1 MSRKVFA
8 ITLLLA
14 LFSGL
19 AAYEVG
25 DTLSLRLINFRLML
39 ERDATPRS
47 AIIRAKGQDSYI
59 VTIMSDRAF
68 VSSFLNV
75 NDTLF
80 ASTITPEGY
89 TPLYLYSRVPGGR
102 WMKNT
107 GPSGSDPDNTMSIYA
122 MALSTDLFFN
132 KKLMYIATSKGVLR
146 TGTSWNSFYQ
156 IFGDTVNPWPCYDIW
171 GNEFTNDSLLG
182 GKVLYVGTQ
191 WGVYRLTS
199 RGPGYNTPADTVRIG
214 DLSGPVYAI
223 ATPPGDTSVILA
235 GTDRGLFEWDGTSW
249 SHVEEISGTVTRIKF
264 IGTTAF
270 ICTDNGLYHGED
282 ASSITK
288 TLDGNQ
294 VTDVIYVNDNYY
306 ATVLG
311 GGVQVSPDLE
321 EWTPLNNGI
330 TVFSSFGSLNGRAI
344 VTLSDGTLYYG
355 CDIGTF
361 KLSPGDTLWMYSPD
375 GMGTLVGDEQV
386 TALFNSYENP
396 DPEDSLTIL
405 GKILA
410 TYDIP
415 RDSLYDCDGD
425 PRILIVI
432 SPLIVST
439 NITDLG
445 ATPVYGYFDPVDEDT
460 VGGGNKHE
468 MFVINPKEF
477 ADFTSDLIKSYMAYL
492 TARYVAWSLDTK
504 EDQTIL
510 TGLAMILAYKAGFDV
525 QNGFTSGNQ
534 YATQPQCQFLN
545 IPLYSYTV
553 AWAYSP
559 IAREHD
565 RERMFLWFEYLR
577 ERFGDD
583 FIKDVLFSRWN
594 GIARIEKDI
603 EDAGSTFLDVWQDWA
618 IANILDDPDL
628 AEGQYGYTDI
638 DFTIDPSI
646 FVPVPQEA
654 GTDKTIDAY
663 SYLVYKYEPLSDT
676 TNNNFFVFN
685 GLDSHI
691 IVDGADTLSGFALY
705 MIDIDTVDGNTT
717 ITSLTPDNLNRVKA
731 EKNEPSTVLILNKKN
746 TYSIYVTSK
755 DVEPPMLTGFYTL
768 QNPLLNTCAD
778 VYITAGEKIF
788 YDVNIDYPYLE
799 VIPSDNVYSAEEV
812 AFEFFTQGSE
822 FYMYHANTVI
832 DMKGDVYLR
841 VKGQDKSGND
851 LVLTEDT
858 ITVEYLLP
866 DGGEI
871 VALNGRIKLDVP
883 RNSVYQPTK
892 LIFDVARSAAVAE
905 DNLTP
910 IFVIGHENISL
921 TKPVLLTITDESI
934 RTLPE
939 NVTLYRY
946 DGSNWVPLPCN
957 INRDEGTIKASVAT
971 LGLFTVMSGTH
982 AELPRTFAFQGLS
995 VNPIGSFGKVFFQ
1008 VPRMARVKI
1017 DLYDASGRLIRNIF
1031 DDEVA
1036 PGYNSIDFNAQNLRN
1051 GVYFLRMTADEFEA
1065 HHKIVVL
1072 H

>member
-75 NDTLF
+75 NDTLY

-89 TPLYLYSRVPGGR
+89 TPLYLYSLVPGGR

-107 GPSGSDPDNTMSIYA
+107 GPSGSDPDNTMSIHA
-122 MALSTDLFFN
+122 MALSYDLFFN

-146 TGTSWNSFYQ
+146 TGTSWSSFYQ
-156 IFGDTVNPWPCYDIW
+156 IFGDTVNPWPCYDIC

-182 GKVLYVGTQ
+182 GKVLYVATQ
-191 WGVYRLTS
+191 WGAYRLTS

-214 DLSGPVYAI
+214 DLSGPIYAI

-235 GTDRGLFEWDGTSW
+235 GTDRGLFEWDGSSW
-249 SHVEEISGTVTRIKF
+249 SNVEGISGTVTRIKF
-264 IGTTAF
+264 IDSTAF
-270 ICTDNGLYHGED
+270 ICTDNGLYYAEE
-282 ASSITK
+282 ASSISK

-294 VTDVIYVNDNYY
+294 VTDVVYTGGKYY
-306 ATVLG
+306 ATILG
-311 GGVQVSPDLE
+311 GGVQVSSDLE

-330 TVFSSFGSLNGRAI
+330 TVFSNFGSLNGRAI

-361 KLSPGDTLWMYSPD
+361 KLTPGDSLWIYSPD

-386 TALFNSYENP
+386 SALFNSYEHP

-405 GKILA
+405 GKILD

-415 RDSLYDCDGD
+415 RESLYDCDDD

-445 ATPVYGYFDPVDEDT
+445 ATPVYGYFDPVDVDT
-460 VGGGNKHE
+460 VGGGNMHE

-477 ADFTSDLIKSYMAYL
+477 ADFSSDLIKAYMAYL
-492 TARYVAWSLDTK
+492 TGRYVAWSLDTK

-525 QNGFTSGNQ
+525 QNGFTAGNQ

-545 IPLYSYTV
+545 VPIYSYTV

-583 FIKDVLFSRWN
+583 FIEDVLFSRWN
-594 GIARIEKDI
+594 GIKRIEKNI
-603 EDAGSTFLDVWQDWA
+603 EDAGLTFLDVFQDWA

-638 DFTIDPSI
+638 DFNIDPSI

-654 GTDKTIDAY
+654 GTDKTVDAY
-663 SYLVYKYEPLSDT
+663 SYVVYKYQPLSDT
-676 TNNNFFVFN
+676 TDSNFFVFN
-685 GLDSHI
+685 GLDSHK
-691 IVDGADTLSGFALY
+691 IVDGADTTSGFALY
-705 MIDIDTVDGNTT
+705 MIDIDTIEGNTT
-717 ITSLTPDNLNRVKA
+717 ITPLTPDDLNRVKT
-731 EKNEPSTVLILNKKN
+731 EKNVPSTVLILNRKN
-746 TYSIYVTSK
+746 TFSVYVTSK
-755 DVEPPMLTGFYTL
+755 DIEPPMVTGFYTL
-768 QNPLLNTCAD
+768 QNPILNTCAD
-778 VYITAGEKIF
+778 VYITAEEKIF
-788 YDVNIDYPYLE
+788 YDVNIDYPYLTI
-799 VIPSDNVYSAEEV
+799 IPADPAYTSEEV
-812 AFEFFTQGSE
+812 AFEFFVQGSDY
-822 FYMYHANTVI
+822 YMYHANTVI
-832 DMKGDVYLR
+832 NMKGDIYLMIN
-841 VKGQDKSGND
+841 GQDKSGND
-851 LVLTEDT
+851 LVLAEDT
-858 ITVEYLLP
+858 ITVDYLLP

-871 VALNGRIKLDVP
+871 IALNGRIKLDVP
-883 RNSVYQPTK
+883 QNSVYQPTRV
-892 LIFDVARSAAVAE
+892 LFDVAKSVAVVVG
-905 DNLTP
+905 NLTP
-910 IFVIGHENISL
+910 IFTIGHENVSL
-921 TKPVLLTITDESI
+921 NKPILLTIVDESI
-934 RTLPE
+934 RNLPE
-939 NVTLYRY
+939 DAALYRY
-946 DGSNWVPLPCN
+946 DGNNWIPVPCD
-957 INRDEGTIKASVAT
+957 IDRTEGVIKASVT
-971 LGLFTVMSGTH
+971 SLGLFTVMSGNQV
-982 AELPRTFAFQGLS
+982 ELPKTFAFQGLS
-995 VNPIGSFGKVFFQ
+995 VNPVSGSGKVLFQ
-1008 VPRMARVKI
+1008 VPRLSRVKI
-1017 DLYDASGRLIRNIF
+1017 DLYDASGRLIRNVF

-1036 PGYNSIDFNAQNLRN
+1036 PGYNAIDFNAHNLRN
-1051 GVYFLRMTADEFEA
+1051 GIYFLRLTADEFEA
-1065 HHKIVVL
+1065 HRKIVVL